1 MSRDA
6 PIMTGPEF
14 WAWVDGQNGRQRI
27 KVNGGVLR
35 VLDLGRGR
43 PLVLLHGYADTAYTW
58 HRVVPG
64 LIAAG
69 YRLVAPDLPGFG
81 ASAFEIGFDYS
92 PETMV
97 RALMAMADHLGLDRF
112 FVAGNSLGGGLTL
125 LAALEFPERVT
136 AAAVLDPAC
145 YPMKLVWSLAL
156 IKSRLFG
163 PLATALMSRA
173 MIRFTARRLVFDP
186 GAVSDDFIDELAGPR
201 ARRDY
206 RKNLRQVLR
215 AFDTDRVHARTAEY
229 DRMATPTMIVWGRQD
244 RLIPASLGRRL
255 ARDLPRSKLV
265 ELDHCGHA
273 PQLER
278 PGDVVRELTAWFD
291 PLP

>member
-186 GAVSDDFIDELAGPR
+186 GAVSDDFIDELAGPL

-215 AFDTDRVHARTAEY
+215 AFDTDRVHART
-229 DRMATPTMIVWGRQD
+229 
-244 RLIPASLGRRL
+244 
-255 ARDLPRSKLV
+255 
-265 ELDHCGHA
+265 
-273 PQLER
+273 
-278 PGDVVRELTAWFD
+278 
-291 PLP
+291 